1 MFITNLTKN
10 PLGVNGLINLA
21 PFEVNHYIDDKDKDL
36 VERVALLEAAKLIS
50 VIRTPGLTKVGIPGK
65 VVKTIG
71 VDTTGLTEAPR
82 SVSKGAAP
90 KKTQPVTPPVME
102 TPEVKE
108 AVAEEAMPEEVTPEA
123 AASEAEVV
131 EVKETKPAKASRAK
145 STKASSKAKTEV
157 KDASEDADK

>member
-108 AVAEEAMPEEVTPEA
+108 AVAEEVTPEA
-123 AASEAEVV
+123 AAPEAEVV

-145 STKASSKAKTEV
+145 STKASSKAKAEV

>member
-108 AVAEEAMPEEVTPEA
+108 AVAEEVTPEVA
-123 AASEAEVV
+123 APKAEVV
-131 EVKETKPAKASRAK
+131 EVKETKPVKASRAK
-145 STKASSKAKTEV
+145 STKASSKAKAEV